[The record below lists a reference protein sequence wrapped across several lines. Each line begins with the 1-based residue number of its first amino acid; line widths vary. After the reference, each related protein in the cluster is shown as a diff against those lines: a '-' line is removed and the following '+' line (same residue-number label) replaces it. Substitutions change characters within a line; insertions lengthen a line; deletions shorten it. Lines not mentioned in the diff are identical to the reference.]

1 MAAPL
6 ITPAA
11 WAGPPA
17 ALVLAAGEVH
27 TWRVPLDVPDA
38 ARRHLVGLLS
48 DDERERA
55 ARFHH
60 ERDGAAFIAAH
71 GALRLILGR
80 YLHLDPAALRFRASA
95 HGKPSLDGLAGT
107 TLTFN
112 LSHSHRL
119 ALIAVSTGR
128 EVGVD
133 VEWMRA
139 DLADMRVAER
149 FFSAHEVGVLRSLPA
164 ADRVRGFFNC
174 WTRKE
179 AYIKARGEGLS
190 MPLHEFDV
198 TLAPGE
204 PARLLSTRADPCDAA
219 RWALAALEPGDGYAA
234 AVAAEGQGWRLRCF
248 DTPAQLLADQ
258 EEVV

>member
-1 MAAPL
+1 MLP
-6 ITPAA
+6 PPPA
-11 WAGPPA
+11 WADPPA
-17 ALVLAAGEVH
+17 APDLPADEVH
-27 TWRVPLDVPDA
+27 VWRAPLDLPGDA
-38 ARRHLVGLLS
+38 VRRLRRLLS

-60 ERDGAAFIAAH
+60 ERDRLGYIAAH

-80 YLHLDPAALRFRASA
+80 YLRVDGAALRFRTGA
-95 HGKPSLDGLAGT
+95 HGKPALDGPENGA
-107 TLTFN
+107 LTFN

-119 ALIAVSTGR
+119 ALIAVARGR
-128 EVGVD
+128 AVGVD

-139 DLADMRVAER
+139 DLADMRVAEQ
-149 FFSAHEVGVLRSLPA
+149 FFSAREVSVLRSLPER
-164 ADRVRGFFNC
+164 DRVQGFFNC

-204 PARLLSTRADPCDAA
+204 PVRLLATRADPPDAA
-219 RWALAALEPGDGYAA
+219 RWQLAALEPGEGYAA
-234 AVAAEGQGWRLRCF
+234 AVAAEGQGWRLHCF
-248 DTPAQLLADQ
+248 NTPVRLLVNQ
-258 EEVV
+258 EEWV